1 MDWPVLVKLSNYLDG
16 KLGNLRTVLIKMKQL
31 KHMPTNKQKVQ
42 HHPYHRI
49 FFPQVNA
56 NQPCASNIM
65 RNMATAQTWL
75 SNNRCDLS

>member
-1 MDWPVLVKLSNYLDG
+1 MESLVTLVELFFSQNE
-16 KLGNLRTVLIKMKQL
+16 TTQT
-31 KHMPTNKQKVQ
+31 HANKQYIVQ